1 MGEAIALYRERT
13 RFTIIE
19 EEESSSLYQLSTSLY
34 FSLFSAA
41 MAATA
46 GCLGS
51 PLSPTFLT
59 SLALLS
65 LSHSQLSFSVPIYRQ
80 EWCHNSSSSSTKMAT
95 NF

>member
-1 MGEAIALYRERT
+1 MGEAIALYREST
-13 RFTIIE
+13 RFTTIE
-19 EEESSSLYQLSTSLY
+19 EEELSPLWQLSTSLY

-59 SLALLS
+59 SLALLFPLS
-65 LSHSQLSFSVPIYRQ
+65 TLSHLLSTVCLYL
-80 EWCHNSSSSSTKMAT
+80 
-95 NF
+95 